1 MTDVLMDLPPDPIL
15 ERRRVIQETAS
26 KKIGRR
32 QLNSRILSGVF
43 GLTLVLSLIPL
54 VSVLATLIKRGV
66 GAVSYTHLTRPKLG
80 SSFEP
85 ITRQRETP

>member
-43 GLTLVLSLIPL
+43 GLTLVL
-54 VSVLATLIKRGV
+54 
-66 GAVSYTHLTRPKLG
+66 
-80 SSFEP
+80 
-85 ITRQRETP
+85 